1 LLSALGRY
9 QDAARIPGAT
19 LPVSIRVG
27 QTYLRRGQP
36 QEAVRSIQQVG
47 GAYSSDRDL
56 LLLLAEAQ
64 HQSLD
69 AVGSLTTLR
78 RLLDRRPDDLEV
90 WCRLVEQSARAGLS
104 LRDVGIPVGSDPT
117 SSGDPRLDQRV
128 AYLLGASLG
137 GEQPDGGD
145 AALRRATLGPN
156 PALAASATDL
166 LAATD
171 GSADPAGRAIG
182 EARELLGQGYVGP
195 AMERLRSVPEADHA
209 GAEAQALMGYAE
221 MSLGRMDAAAEA
233 LRKSMGA
240 APDGELAQFVQGL
253 LLRKR
258 GDTEGAALLFR
269 SVIGKGPANPG
280 VDLEMADALADL
292 GDYDGAEML
301 LRRAV
306 GAAPVDPVLRLAV
319 ARFYV
324 DRQYRAEEGLA
335 QATEA
340 VRLAPASALALETL
354 GWAQQL
360 TGQSQKAVAT
370 LLRAAAM
377 DPESPRLR
385 YRLGS
390 VYEGLGE
397 RERAREEYDMVREL
411 DGVGDQ
417 WNRAQSALD
426 GLDTVTR

>member
-1 LLSALGRY
+1 
-9 QDAARIPGAT
+9 
-19 LPVSIRVG
+19 
-27 QTYLRRGQP
+27 
-36 QEAVRSIQQVG
+36 
-47 GAYSSDRDL
+47 
-56 LLLLAEAQ
+56 
-64 HQSLD
+64 
-69 AVGSLTTLR
+69 
-78 RLLDRRPDDLEV
+78 
-90 WCRLVEQSARAGLS
+90 
-104 LRDVGIPVGSDPT
+104 
-117 SSGDPRLDQRV
+117 
-128 AYLLGASLG
+128 
-137 GEQPDGGD
+137 
-145 AALRRATLGPN
+145 
-156 PALAASATDL
+156 
-166 LAATD
+166 
-171 GSADPAGRAIG
+171 
-182 EARELLGQGYVGP
+182 
-195 AMERLRSVPEADHA
+195 
-209 GAEAQALMGYAE
+209 
-221 MSLGRMDAAAEA
+221 
-233 LRKSMGA
+233 MGA
-240 APDGELAQFVQGL
+240 APDEELAQFVQGL

-370 LLRAAAM
+370 LLRAAVLG
-377 DPESPRLR
+377 PESPRLR

-411 DGVGDQ
+411 DGAGNQ